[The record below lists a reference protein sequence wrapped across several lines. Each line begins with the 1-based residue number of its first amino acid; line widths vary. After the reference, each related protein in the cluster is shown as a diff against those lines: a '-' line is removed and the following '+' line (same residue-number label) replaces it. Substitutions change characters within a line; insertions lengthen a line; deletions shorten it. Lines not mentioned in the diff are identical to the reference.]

1 MIQAHIKVMD
11 NILNRVQDSIYF
23 SKVVELESKVIYVSY
38 FWDIRIVV
46 DNVKK
51 EVVFI
56 GNEEDY
62 SFRWT
67 AKTIQDILI
76 ILNAIIARIESCY

>member
-11 NILNRVQDSIYF
+11 KLLEDIQDDIFF

-38 FWDIRIVV
+38 FWDIRIIV

-76 ILNAIIARIESCY
+76 YLNVIRTRIEGCY

>member
-11 NILNRVQDSIYF
+11 NILNKVQDSIYF

-38 FWDIRIVV
+38 FWDIRIIV

-56 GNEEDY
+56 GNEDDY

-67 AKTIQDILI
+67 VKTIQDILI
-76 ILNAIIARIESCY
+76 RLNIIMTRIEGCY

>member
-11 NILNRVQDSIYF
+11 NILNKVQDSIYF

-38 FWDIRIVV
+38 FWDIRIII

-56 GNEEDY
+56 GNEDGY

-67 AKTIQDILI
+67 TKTIQDILI
-76 ILNAIIARIESCY
+76 KLNIIIARIESCY

>member
-11 NILNRVQDSIYF
+11 KLLEDIQDDIFF
-23 SKVVELESKVIYVSY
+23 SKVVELESKIIYVSY

-51 EVVFI
+51 EVIFI
-56 GNEEDY
+56 GNEEGY

-67 AKTIQDILI
+67 TKTIAEIQN
-76 ILNAIIARIESCY
+76 ILNVIVRRVQ

>member
-1 MIQAHIKVMD
+1 MINAHIKVMD
-11 NILNRVQDSIYF
+11 KLLEDIQDDIYF
-23 SKVVELESKVIYVSY
+23 SKVVELKTKVIYVSY
-38 FWDIRIVV
+38 FWDIRIIV

-51 EVVFI
+51 EVIFI
-56 GNEEDY
+56 GNEEGY

-76 ILNAIIARIESCY
+76 ILNAIRARVESCY

>member
-11 NILNRVQDSIYF
+11 NILEGIQDEIFF
-23 SKVVELESKVIYVSY
+23 SKVIELESKIIYVRY

-51 EVVFI
+51 EVIFI
-56 GNEEDY
+56 GNEEGY

-67 AKTIQDILI
+67 AKTIAEIQN
-76 ILNAIIARIESCY
+76 ILNVIVRRVQ

>member
-11 NILNRVQDSIYF
+11 KLLEDIQEEIYF

-38 FWDIRIVV
+38 LWNTRIIV

-51 EVVFI
+51 QVVFI
-56 GNEEDY
+56 VDEKGH
-62 SFRWT
+62 SIRWT
-67 AKTIQDILI
+67 AKTIAEIQNILSI
-76 ILNAIIARIESCY
+76 IIWSIQ

>member
-11 NILNRVQDSIYF
+11 KLLEDIQDDIFF

-38 FWDIRIVV
+38 FWDIRIIV

-67 AKTIQDILI
+67 TKTIQDILI
-76 ILNAIIARIESCY
+76 YLNVIRTRIEGCY

>member
-11 NILNRVQDSIYF
+11 NILSKIQDEIFF

-38 FWDIRIVV
+38 FWDIRIIV

-51 EVVFI
+51 EVIFI
-56 GNEEDY
+56 GNEEGY

-67 AKTIQDILI
+67 TKTIAEIQN
-76 ILNAIIARIESCY
+76 ILNVIVRRVQ

>member
-1 MIQAHIKVMD
+1 MKKLHIQIMDRILDSIKED
-11 NILNRVQDSIYF
+11 IYF

-38 FWDIRIVV
+38 FWDIRIIV

-56 GNEEDY
+56 GNEEGY

-67 AKTIQDILI
+67 TKSIQDILI
-76 ILNAIIARIESCY
+76 YLNVIIARIESCY